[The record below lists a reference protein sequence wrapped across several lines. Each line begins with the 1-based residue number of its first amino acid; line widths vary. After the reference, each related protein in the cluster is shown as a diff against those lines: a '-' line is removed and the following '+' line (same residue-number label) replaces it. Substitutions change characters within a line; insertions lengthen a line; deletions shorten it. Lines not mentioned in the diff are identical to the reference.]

1 MDGQNQPKA
10 NQMTYLEQLDIIKS
24 IPLKEGDRKILTC
37 PFCGGRK
44 KLSITKADG
53 QLKWNCF
60 RASCNGKG
68 IYSGRRSL
76 EAAKSYIANQPNKL
90 TTRIKPVPKITTSVY
105 NHQPAVD
112 YLEQVNSLE
121 ALECG
126 YIDIR
131 YAPAEDRVLFY
142 GPTGAVGRSLSRQP
156 KWISYG
162 ELPVGISV
170 GKGSTI
176 VLVEDT
182 PSACSISRV
191 NGLVG
196 YSLLGTKITHNI
208 KIQLKKYSSVYLV
221 LDKDASKKAIEQTR
235 NVDKGI
241 KVRFTSDDLK
251 HQTEEQIKC
260 LIQQLTIDDTE
271 R

>member
-1 MDGQNQPKA
+1 
-10 NQMTYLEQLDIIKS
+10 MTYLEQLDIIKS

-60 RASCNGKG
+60 RASCEGKG

-76 EAAKSYIANQPNKL
+76 EATKNYIANQPNKL
-90 TTRIKPVPKITTSVY
+90 TTRIKPIPKITTSVY
-105 NHQPAVD
+105 NHQPALD

-142 GPTGAVGRSLSRQP
+142 CDTGAVGRSLSRQP

-162 ELPVGISV
+162 ELPSGIPVGD
-170 GKGSTI
+170 GSTA

-182 PSACSISRV
+182 PSACAVSRV
-191 NGLVG
+191 KGLVG
-196 YSLLGTKITHNI
+196 YSLLGTKVTQNI
-208 KIQLKKYSSVYLV
+208 KKLLQNYTEVYLV
-221 LDKDASKKAIEQTR
+221 LDKDASVKAIDQAR
-235 NVDKGI
+235 NIDKGI

-251 HQTEEQIKC
+251 YQTVDQIKR
-260 LIQQLTIDDTE
+260 LIMPNSSE
-271 R
+271 RESANSKCI